1 MWVPFSVIS
10 SSSQLPLFL
19 YVLLRLVTGVN
30 GSISMVITPVDMGS
44 RGVFWSI
51 LLWVGFPYLLLLLQL
66 SLWLI
71 LLGVTFLYGGL
82 NKGSPLDQ
90 TQYPE

>member
-10 SSSQLPLFL
+10 PPSQLPLLL
-19 YVLLRLVTGVN
+19 YVLLCLVTGVN
-30 GSISMVITPVDMGS
+30 GSISMVITPVDMDG

-51 LLWVGFPYLLLLLQL
+51 LLWVDSPYLLLLLQL
-66 SLWLI
+66 PLWLI

-90 TQYPE
+90 TQCPE